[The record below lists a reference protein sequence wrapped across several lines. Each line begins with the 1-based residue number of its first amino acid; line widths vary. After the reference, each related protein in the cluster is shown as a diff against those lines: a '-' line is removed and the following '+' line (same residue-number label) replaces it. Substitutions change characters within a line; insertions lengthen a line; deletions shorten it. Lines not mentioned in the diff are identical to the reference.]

1 MTCTDLYTNPKTTN
15 NMSITVLGS
24 RGSTPVSSPEMAGYG
39 GNTSC
44 YLIETDNE
52 AIIIDAGTGVMSLPD
67 IGDRRISLLITHA
80 HIDHILGFP
89 ILLSALKG
97 KEISIYGVTRDDL
110 AVKQQLERYVSTPLW
125 PVTIDKY
132 GTNIEFHEIAEA
144 DTFAIGEVII
154 KTMPSNHPGGATIY
168 KLINNGVSVTVAT
181 DFEHETADSDQSPL
195 YSLADF
201 AAGSRMILYDAQYT
215 PEEYK
220 KCRGYGH
227 STYEKAL
234 ELQKIINANNILLVH
249 HAPDHTDEFLGSLQR
264 KINSLELGSQIIF
277 ASEGCTFLL

>member
-1 MTCTDLYTNPKTTN
+1 MTCIAQYTNPKTTN

-24 RGSTPVSSPEMAGYG
+24 RGSMPVSSPEMAGYG

-52 AIIIDAGTGVMSLPD
+52 AIIIDAGTGVMRLPD

-89 ILLSALKG
+89 ILLSALRG

-132 GTNIEFHEIAEA
+132 STNMEFHEIAEV

-181 DFEHETADSDQSPL
+181 DFEHETADSDQAPL

-201 AAGSRMILYDAQYT
+201 AVESNIILYDAQYT

-227 STYEKAL
+227 STYEKAI
-234 ELQKIINANNILLVH
+234 ELQKITNVNEILLVH

-277 ASEGCTFLL
+277 ASEGYTFLL